1 MLLALEPLLSR
12 TSLCYK
18 VLRARNSAKPT
29 TSIDWGLRMSP
40 KVKLGLNILATFVS
54 AGAWIPFWIGI
65 EIYKKWHASEVVKFQ
80 RSELIKKTKFEISEI
95 EESLLHHS
103 ALDKSLEN
111 LGSVFPSKGVL
122 IKIIDTRLYESRV
135 GASIT
140 STSGSLQAQTKT
152 GSVGIG
158 TNLGPVGVGLGASK
172 GETRGTINSSSVTRS
187 GKDEMTKID
196 EGDLILS
203 TDSISFAGQQFS
215 RSVNFEDLLNY
226 QVSRN
231 EILVSSKNSD
241 KNWLVAF
248 NSDAVTSAL
257 GQIIELISSTTDPTL
272 LKSKSSSLLLAL
284 RKTNLEDS
292 QLFQEELT
300 RKQNQL
306 LEIETRVQ

>member
-1 MLLALEPLLSR
+1 
-12 TSLCYK
+12 
-18 VLRARNSAKPT
+18 
-29 TSIDWGLRMSP
+29 MSP
-40 KVKLGLNILATFVS
+40 KVKLGLNIFATFVS
-54 AGAWIPFWIGI
+54 AGLWIPIWVGV
-65 EIYKKWHASEVVKFQ
+65 EIYKRWHASEVVKSQ
-80 RSELIKKTKFEISEI
+80 RSELIKRTKFEISEI

-103 ALDKSLEN
+103 ELDKSLEN

-122 IKIIDTRLYESRV
+122 FKIHDVRLYESRV

-152 GSVGIG
+152 GTVGIG
-158 TNLGPVGVGLGASK
+158 TKLGPVGVGLGASK

-203 TDSISFAGQQFS
+203 TDSIAFAGQQFS

-231 EILVSSKNSD
+231 EILISSKNSD
-241 KNWLVAF
+241 KNWLVAL

-257 GQIIELISSTTDPTL
+257 GKIIELTTSTTDPAL
-272 LKSKSSSLLLAL
+272 LTNKGSSLLLTL
-284 RKTNLEDS
+284 RKSNLEDT
-292 QLFQEELT
+292 QLFREELT
-300 RKQNQL
+300 RKHNKL
-306 LEIETRVQ
+306 LEIETQVQ